1 MEGGSIYH
9 MQLLKD
15 KIRNDAKIIENRII
29 KVDNF
34 LNHQLD
40 ISLFNEIG
48 KEFKHRFA
56 HKEVTKIVTIETS
69 GIAIASIVAQYF
81 NFVPVV
87 FAKKHAGINMTQD
100 VYEARI
106 YSYTKEQEYTIK
118 ISKEFLTSNDKVLII
133 DDFLASGSALIGL
146 INLLSQS
153 EVEIAGAG
161 VVIEKTFQEGRQR
174 ILEKGIQLE
183 SLAIIDS
190 IENGQVIFK

>member
-1 MEGGSIYH
+1 

-15 KIRNDAKIIENRII
+15 KIRNEAKIIDNRII

-40 ISLFNEIG
+40 ITLFNEIG
-48 KEFKHRFA
+48 KEFKRRFA
-56 HKEVTKIVTIETS
+56 GKEITKIVTIETS

-81 NFVPVV
+81 DNVPVV
-87 FAKKHAGINMTQD
+87 FAKKHAGLNMNQD
-100 VYEARI
+100 VFEAKV
-106 YSYTKEQEYTIK
+106 YSYTKEQEYSIK
-118 ISKEFLTSNDKVLII
+118 ISKEFLRPNDKVLII
-133 DDFLASGSALIGL
+133 DDFLASGSALMGL

-153 EVEIAGAG
+153 SVEISGAG
-161 VVIEKTFQEGRQR
+161 IVIEKTFQEGRKR

-190 IENGQVIFK
+190 IKDGQVIFK